1 MRKQLIAITG
11 EVFSIS
17 KPLHVE
23 RLKKASFTKKTLG
36 IVTKDQQKVFFELR
50 EPFLEELEVG
60 DNTTIEFYFAGSTKG
75 EKSYNNLIVANA
87 VVHE

>member
-1 MRKQLIAITG
+1 MRKQLTVITG
-11 EVFSIS
+11 EVFSLS

-36 IVTKDQQKVFFELR
+36 IITKDQQKVFFELR
-50 EPFLEELEVG
+50 EPFLEELKVG
-60 DNTTIEFYFAGSTKG
+60 DNVTIEFYFAGSIKE

-87 VVHE
+87 IIHE